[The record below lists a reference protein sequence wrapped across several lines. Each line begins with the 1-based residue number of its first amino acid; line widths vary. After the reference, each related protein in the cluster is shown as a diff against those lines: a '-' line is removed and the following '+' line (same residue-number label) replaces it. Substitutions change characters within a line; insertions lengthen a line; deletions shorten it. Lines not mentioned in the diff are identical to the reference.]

1 VLCLERVPNTTVMC
15 CAGSP
20 LPKGRLTA
28 TAMCKYSTY
37 KGAPNRAGLKG
48 RGPGEI
54 VTGGPS

>member
-1 VLCLERVPNTTVMC
+1 MC

-28 TAMCKYSTY
+28 TTMCKYSTY

-48 RGPGEI
+48 RGARGNCHWRA
-54 VTGGPS
+54 VMT